1 MANTWPNT
9 NTFMLTDFN
18 KAIQM
23 LQNRQA
29 PWCVTTKGSVVPRPN
44 LQHTAM
50 QLIPSK
56 KPKGGKVK
64 LPKPFGFV
72 TQPLLGEVE
81 TGST

>member
-1 MANTWPNT
+1 
-9 NTFMLTDFN
+9 
-18 KAIQM
+18 
-23 LQNRQA
+23 
-29 PWCVTTKGSVVPRPN
+29 
-44 LQHTAM
+44 M

-81 TGST
+81 NTPNTL